1 MVLNPFLRPI
11 VPRITVIQIVLAH
24 KILFGGK
31 NLGKRLGRSNNQNAF
46 LLPED
51 HNQPISSS
59 LVLFFGLFGFNF
71 LVSYLERRMYPHYN
85 QRNGLPVTTV
95 PLNISMINANKTP
108 FYQPQ
113 MVMAVPVSQFSTFLL
128 G

>member
-1 MVLNPFLRPI
+1 M
-11 VPRITVIQIVLAH
+11 
-24 KILFGGK
+24 
-31 NLGKRLGRSNNQNAF
+31 
-46 LLPED
+46 LPED

-113 MVMAVPVSQFSTFLL
+113 MVMAVPVSQFSTFFIRMKAQVFPIIVLL
-128 G
+128 QGQIHGI